1 MACPLD
7 AALLE
12 IEGVLFDTRT
22 MRRSTLQDA
31 LREHG
36 LAAQVDPDLVDG
48 LALREAAAAT
58 LRHSGEPGA
67 AHDEVLLDL
76 VRASAERLFAS
87 RLSASGVALSAGAL
101 DFVRESA
108 AMTRLAVV
116 TRARRDDAQAL
127 LRLASLDEFIS
138 TVVTADD
145 VADVKPSCEGHRRAI
160 ERLSRQ
166 RAVDERS
173 VIVVEDSAA
182 GIHSAHAASLRCIAV
197 GPLPAHVALEAEAYV
212 ESLNGHSVRTLERLS
227 RPGRERVQ

>member
-116 TRARRDDAQAL
+116 T
-127 LRLASLDEFIS
+127 
-138 TVVTADD
+138 
-145 VADVKPSCEGHRRAI
+145 
-160 ERLSRQ
+160 
-166 RAVDERS
+166 
-173 VIVVEDSAA
+173 
-182 GIHSAHAASLRCIAV
+182 
-197 GPLPAHVALEAEAYV
+197 
-212 ESLNGHSVRTLERLS
+212 
-227 RPGRERVQ
+227 

>member
-1 MACPLD
+1 MACSVD

-12 IEGVLFDTRT
+12 IEGVLFDTRA

-36 LAAQVDPDLVDG
+36 LATRVDADLVDG
-48 LALREAAAAT
+48 LAPRDAAAAT
-58 LRHSGEPGA
+58 LRRSEHRAA

-76 VRASAERLFAS
+76 VRASSERLFAS
-87 RLSASGVALSAGAL
+87 RLSAAGIALCPGAL

-116 TRARRDDAQAL
+116 TRARRDEAQTL

-138 TVVTADD
+138 MVVTADD
-145 VADVKPSCEGHRRAI
+145 VADAKPSAEGCRRAM
-160 ERLSRQ
+160 ERLSR
-166 RAVDERS
+166 RRPVDERS
-173 VIVVEDSAA
+173 VITVEDSVA
-182 GIHSAHAASLRCIAV
+182 GIRSAHAAGLRCIAA
-197 GPLPAHVALEAEAYV
+197 GPLPAHVALDADAYV
-212 ESLNGHSVRTLERLS
+212 ESLSGHTVRTLKVLS